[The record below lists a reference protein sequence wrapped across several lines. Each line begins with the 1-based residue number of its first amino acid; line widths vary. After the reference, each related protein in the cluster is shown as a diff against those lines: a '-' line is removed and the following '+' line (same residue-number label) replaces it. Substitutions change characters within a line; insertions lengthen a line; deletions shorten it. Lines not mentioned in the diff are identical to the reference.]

1 MKKVL
6 FISFFREQGFYGGL
20 QCSQRNIQILKN
32 LFGEENVVQYYI
44 YQKFDSLAQRYWRKI
59 VALLTGKEP
68 YLSKK
73 VVSDVMIL
81 IKQQSISD
89 VFFDIS
95 IIGMLAKVIKQQFPQ
110 TRVYTFFHNVEF
122 IYNKGFVKESLLRM
136 QFQYIHCIP
145 TSWRNERLACRFS
158 DKVIVLTD
166 VDAKALEKMYHR
178 KADAIVPIS
187 FDDTFEETYIDNS
200 VPQKPY
206 KALFVGS
213 YFFGNTQGLMW
224 FCKNI
229 LPNVDIT
236 LDIVGANMDRFAN
249 DIPSSSK
256 VHIYN
261 SVPDLTPFFN
271 NADFVVLPI
280 TSGSGMKVKT
290 AESLMYGKYLIGTD
304 MAFDGYDISTS
315 QGIRCNTSDEFIS
328 AINNLN
334 LQSKFCEA
342 SRELF
347 KRQYTTASVVQTFK
361 HLFQ

>member
-187 FDDTFEETYIDNS
+187 FDDTFDETYIDNS

-236 LDIVGANMDRFAN
+236 LDIIGANMDHFAN

-261 SVPDLTPFFN
+261 SVPDLTPFFI
-271 NADFVVLPI
+271 NADLVVLPI

-290 AESLMYGKYLIGTD
+290 AESLMYGKFLIGTD

>member
-1 MKKVL
+1 MRKVL
-6 FISFFREQGFYGGL
+6 FIAFLREQGFYGGWV
-20 QCSQRNIQILKN
+20 CFQRNLQALEVV
-32 LFGEENVVQYYI
+32 FGKENVYQYFI
-44 YQKFDSLAQRYWRKI
+44 NQKFDSLAQRYLAKFQ
-59 VALLTGKEP
+59 ALLLGKEP

-73 VVSDVMIL
+73 VVSDVLQL
-81 IKQQSISD
+81 IQQQSISD

-95 IIGMLAKVIKQQFPQ
+95 SIGMLAKEIKKYFPQ
-110 TRVYTFFHNVEF
+110 TRVYTFFHNIEY
-122 IYNKGFVKESLLRM
+122 IYSKGSVKESIRKL
-136 QFQYIHCIP
+136 QFQNMYYLSS
-145 TSWRNERLACRFS
+145 SWHNERLSCKFS
-158 DKVIVLTD
+158 DKLIVLTP
-166 VDAKALEKMYHR
+166 VDAKAIEKLYHR

-315 QGIRCNTSDEFIS
+315 QGIRCNTSEEFIS
-328 AINNLN
+328 AINNMN
-334 LQSKFCEA
+334 LQSKYCEA